1 MDGNY
6 KPPVTYGPNAA
17 AMSQQKDA
25 AYRQYILN
33 KVETATPLMLVIM
46 LYDEAIK
53 MCQQA
58 LPDIG
63 INRESV
69 HNKLIKAQ
77 KIITELTVS
86 LNMEAGGEIAENLK
100 SIYIY
105 LHMRLVEANIENNRE
120 KIEESIRIMKEL
132 REAWH
137 IVNQETR
144 KNMMQQGG
152 GLSIQ
157 T

>member
-1 MDGNY
+1 MDNKNY
-6 KPPVTYGPNAA
+6 SKPPNYNNPH
-17 AMSQQKDA
+17 KEA
-25 AYRQYILN
+25 AYRQYLVN

-53 MCQQA
+53 MCSLA
-58 LPDIG
+58 LQDIG
-63 INRESV
+63 VNRESV

-77 KIITELTVS
+77 KIVTELTVS
-86 LNMEAGGEIAENLK
+86 LNTAAGGEIAENLK

-105 LHMRLVEANIENNRE
+105 VHMKLVDANIQQDSA
-120 KIEESIRIMKEL
+120 KIEECLHILKDL
-132 REAWH
+132 RDAWN
-137 IVNQETR
+137 IVNMETR
-144 KNMMQQGG
+144 KSMLQSG